1 MGASNATLSL
11 THTPGKPG
19 STSHNMKLFKNEIE
33 ELIRIVETSSFYCG
47 IGVGEE
53 PNVCHDSV
61 EAYWK
66 DVETGQIPVDVRIA
80 LQAHLMDFDGCV
92 FLFPMGTHCG
102 SLIFQTG
109 WVHNS
114 PAEEDVEEACMPQH
128 N

>member
-1 MGASNATLSL
+1 MN
-11 THTPGKPG
+11 
-19 STSHNMKLFKNEIE
+19 LFKNEIE

-53 PNVCHDSV
+53 PNVCFDGV
-61 EAYWK
+61 QAYWK
-66 DVETGQIPVDVRIA
+66 DMETGKLPNDVRIE
-80 LQAHLMDFDGCV
+80 LQAHLMEFEGYV

-109 WVHNS
+109 WVHNA
-114 PAEEDVEEACMPQH
+114 PKLEDVEEACMPQY